1 VHPALLAT
9 RLLQGIERTTGA
21 SRVAPTYPGLVTQSR
36 RLSWALFLNAGI
48 VVAQVAA
55 GAIAHSVGLI
65 SDAAHN
71 LADVGAVALALF
83 AVKTARRRPN
93 ARRSFGYHRAPILAA
108 QANAAALL
116 VATGLL
122 AVEGFR
128 RLLDPS
134 EVRGGVVLIVALVAL
149 VGNLVAAKVVHG
161 QSQRD
166 LNMRSAYLHL
176 IGDAATSAGAA
187 VAGGVILLTDGTY
200 WIDPAVS
207 LIIGAL
213 IGYRAVGLL
222 REANG
227 VLLEGVPTE
236 IDLDEV
242 RATMVSVPGV
252 EAVHDLHAWSLSS
265 DLAALSAHVVLGG
278 QPSLA
283 EAQRVTALIKTELTE
298 HHGIA
303 HATLEL
309 EGDDCVEPGVDPC
322 AAEQFTAPVSAHHGH
337 HH

>member
-1 VHPALLAT
+1 MTHA
-9 RLLQGIERTTGA
+9 
-21 SRVAPTYPGLVTQSR
+21 R
-36 RLSWALFLNAGI
+36 RLSWALFLNAAI
-48 VVAQVAA
+48 VIAQIVA

-71 LADVGAVALALF
+71 LADVAAVALALF
-83 AVKTARRRPN
+83 AVRTARRRPN

-116 VATGLL
+116 VTTGLL
-122 AVEGFR
+122 AVEGVR

-134 EVRGGVVLIVALVAL
+134 EVQGGIVLVVALIAL
-149 VGNLVAAKVVHG
+149 AGNLVAAKVVHG
-161 QSQRD
+161 HTD

-176 IGDAATSAGAA
+176 IGDAATSAGAG
-187 VAGGVILLTDGTY
+187 VGGAVILITDGTY
-200 WIDPAVS
+200 WVDPAVS
-207 LIIGAL
+207 LAIGAL
-213 IGYRAVGLL
+213 IGYRAMGLL

-227 VLLEGVPTE
+227 VLLEGVPAHL
-236 IDLDEV
+236 DLGQV
-242 RATMVSVPGV
+242 RATIVAVPGV
-252 EAVHDLHAWSLSS
+252 EAVHDLHAWSLST

-283 EAQRVTALIKTELTE
+283 EAQQVTALIKTELTE
-298 HHGIA
+298 RHGIA

-322 AAEQFTAPVSAHHGH
+322 AAEQFTGPATAQASAHHGH

>member
-1 VHPALLAT
+1 MRSVSGYAGTSLRAGYH
-9 RLLQGIERTTGA
+9 RGTGVRQA
-21 SRVAPTYPGLVTQSR
+21 YPGIVTQAR
-36 RLSWALFLNAGI
+36 RLSWALILNLGI
-48 VVAQVAA
+48 VVVQVIAA
-55 GAIAHSVGLI
+55 AFAHSMGLF

-83 AVKTARRRPN
+83 AVRTARRKPN
-93 ARRSFGYHRAPILAA
+93 LRRSFGYHRAPILAA
-108 QANAAALL
+108 QANAAVLL

-122 AVEGFR
+122 AVEGVR
-128 RLLDPS
+128 RLLNPT
-134 EVRGGVVLIVALVAL
+134 EVRGGIVLVVATMAL
-149 VGNLVAAKVVHG
+149 VGNLVAARIVHGHG
-161 QSQRD
+161 QSD

-187 VAGGVILLTDGTY
+187 LAGAVILLTDGNY

-207 LIIGAL
+207 LVIGAL

-227 VLLEGVPTE
+227 VLLEGVPAHL
-236 IDLDEV
+236 DLAEV
-242 RATMVSVPGV
+242 RATIEAVPGV

-265 DLAALSAHVVLGG
+265 ELAALSAHVVLGG

-283 EAQRVTALIKTELTE
+283 EAQQVTAVIKAELAS
-298 HHGIA
+298 HHDIA

-309 EGDDCVEPGVDPC
+309 EGDDCAQPGVDPC
-322 AAEQFTAPVSAHHGH
+322 AAEQFSAVAPGHHGH
-337 HH
+337 QH